1 MKTIG
6 FIGGGNMAESLIGG
20 LLASGRKADSL
31 LVSDPD
37 NNRRS
42 YLASKYGIASFA
54 SNDEVVAQSDLVL
67 LAVKPQVLKDVAQ
80 SVAQAMQSKRPV
92 IVSIA
97 AGVRTGDLERW
108 LGGEL
113 AIVRVMPNTP
123 ALVRAGAAGLYANPR
138 VSEDQRNGAESI
150 LRSVGTTVWLDSETQ
165 MDAVTALSGSGPAFF
180 FRVIEALERAAT
192 KAGLPADTSRL
203 LAIETALGAAKL
215 ALEADESPAELR
227 RRVTSPGGTTEAGL
241 RELESGNI
249 DELFDRTIT
258 AAANRSLELAEQ
270 LGND

>member
-1 MKTIG
+1 
-6 FIGGGNMAESLIGG
+6 MAESLIGG

-123 ALVRAGAAGLYANPR
+123 ALVRAGAAGLYANSR